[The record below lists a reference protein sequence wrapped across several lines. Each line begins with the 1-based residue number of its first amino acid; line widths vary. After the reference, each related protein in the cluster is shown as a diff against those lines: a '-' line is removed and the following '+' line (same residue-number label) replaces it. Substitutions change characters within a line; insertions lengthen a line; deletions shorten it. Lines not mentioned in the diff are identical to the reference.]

1 MCLLLHE
8 ELSAHHD
15 VRPGAGCSGHHA
27 EYAGYRA
34 ALDYLHLGE
43 LVERTNDALRLGAV
57 HPLLVVSAAALDL
70 LCIHP
75 FADGNGRVTRLV
87 TNHLLTRA
95 GYGVVRYASLEQLIY
110 DTKDDYYR
118 ALAASTEC
126 WFDDGHHQLWPW
138 ETYLLARLAQAY
150 DRFETR
156 VSAGVSDRSR
166 ESAQV
171 RHPAA

>member
-43 LVERTNDALRLGAV
+43 PGELSVGLILHLHGLLFSATDGRGGAFKRDDNLVVGYDEHGKRQTRFTPTPASETPHFVSELVERTNDALRLGAV

-70 LCIHP
+70 LCIYL

-87 TNHLLTRA
+87 TNHLLT
-95 GYGVVRYASLEQLIY
+95 
-110 DTKDDYYR
+110 
-118 ALAASTEC
+118 
-126 WFDDGHHQLWPW
+126 
-138 ETYLLARLAQAY
+138 
-150 DRFETR
+150 
-156 VSAGVSDRSR
+156 
-166 ESAQV
+166 
-171 RHPAA
+171 